1 MRLFGQKF
9 PPPEKDAPKP
19 AGRPELLRR
28 TEITIEEE
36 WITRV
41 APHPPI
47 GNAVEPV
54 VEGGVPELQPRSRS
68 PALGT
73 GPPKPE

>member
-1 MRLFGQKF
+1 MRLFGPKS
-9 PPPEKDAPKP
+9 PPPEKDSPKP
-19 AGRPELLRR
+19 AGKPELVRR

-41 APHPPI
+41 APYPSA
-47 GNAVEPV
+47 GNAAEVAVQE
-54 VEGGVPELQPRSRS
+54 GVPELQPRSRS

>member
-19 AGRPELLRR
+19 AGLPELVRR

-36 WITRV
+36 WVTRV
-41 APHPPI
+41 APHPPT
-47 GNAVEPV
+47 GNAAEAV
-54 VEGGVPELQPRSRS
+54 VEEGVPELQPRSGS

>member
-1 MRLFGQKF
+1 MRLFGQKL
-9 PPPEKDAPKP
+9 PPPMKDAPKP
-19 AGRPELLRR
+19 ASRPELVRR

-36 WITRV
+36 WTTRV
-41 APHPPI
+41 APHPAA
-47 GNAVEPV
+47 GNAAEAV
-54 VEGGVPELQPRSRS
+54 VEEGVRELQPRSRS